1 MLVILVGDQLV
12 SPQQVCQQCLLAD
25 RSGQPRWQN
34 GQLKCGGAAVP
45 LTSAHLAQQY
55 ECPMGFRILQ
65 VD

>member
-1 MLVILVGDQLV
+1 MLVILAGDQLL

-45 LTSAHLAQQY
+45 AISAQTQQY
-55 ECPMGFRILQ
+55 ECPMGFRIARI
-65 VD
+65 D